1 MYKVQCSIATDT
13 YTLEVTLLLIILFKN
28 CFISNILLFVILIPY
43 SLNSTRY
50 LKNII
55 SFDFNV
61 VYLLIVRLG

>member
-43 SLNSTRY
+43 SLNSTRC